1 MNIDIPTPIGV
12 PMPIGVPKPI
22 GVGMPIGVGTPIDVP
37 ITFTETLGVFVENG
51 DISDGA
57 WPVATGADGA
67 EKSPAKSLPRA
78 AVVVGMASSSRSIND
93 RPCEFDSSAG
103 IGFDATV
110 KSPFLNASYRV
121 MTELIWSLI

>member
-1 MNIDIPTPIGV
+1 MNIGVPIPIGV
-12 PMPIGVPKPI
+12 PTLIGVP
-22 GVGMPIGVGTPIDVP
+22 MPIGVGTPIDVP
-37 ITFTETLGVFVENG
+37 ITFTGTIDVFVQNG
-51 DISDGA
+51 DINDGA
-57 WPVATGADGA
+57 WPTGAVGTGADGV
-67 EKSPAKSLPRA
+67 EKSPVKSLPPA

-93 RPCEFDSSAG
+93 RPCEFDSSVG